1 MIRTNFV
8 AGIVAIAIFSWA
20 QFTGWNLFDDI
31 SGAQGQQLRSG
42 SGSGRT
48 FHK

>member
-1 MIRTNFV
+1 MIRTNLV
-8 AGIVAIAIFSWA
+8 AGIVAIALFSYA

-31 SGAQGQQLRSG
+31 TGAQGQQLRG
-42 SGSGRT
+42 SSGRT